1 MINSNIKGKGFTLV
15 ELLAVIILL
24 SILVI
29 IIAKNFS
36 GMVEKSK
43 ERSYQ
48 LLLLNIENA
57 SRSYANE
64 HLILE
69 NISKINPEVIIYI
82 EDLVNEGYLKLPLV
96 DARVDKNI
104 SSQSSILIALEDG
117 EITYTVTIVY
127 EQ

>member
-1 MINSNIKGKGFTLV
+1 MINSNIKSKGFTLV

-29 IIAKNFS
+29 IIAKNFG

-82 EDLVNEGYLKLPLV
+82 EDLVNEGYLELPLV